1 MYGVTL
7 HWLLCERL
15 FIIGDRWTYFSLIY
29 LLKSKYMRRFPS
41 FRPKNRYP
49 RPPQIFVHVLCQS
62 VGVREREREM

>member
-29 LLKSKYMRRFPS
+29 LLKSKYMRRFPFLS
-41 FRPKNRYP
+41 AQESIP
-49 RPPQIFVHVLCQS
+49 
-62 VGVREREREM
+62 